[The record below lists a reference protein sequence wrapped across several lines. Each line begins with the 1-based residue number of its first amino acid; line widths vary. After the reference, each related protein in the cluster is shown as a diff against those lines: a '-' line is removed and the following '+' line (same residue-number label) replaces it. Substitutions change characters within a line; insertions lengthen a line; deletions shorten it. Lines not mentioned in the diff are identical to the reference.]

1 MDGDKERALE
11 NIQKLMA
18 PKGPIGITGST
29 GDNVRGITGTTLG
42 AMMSRQELQE
52 MLALYGNGAISFN
65 SIYER
70 MGVEIKHDDYDPVN
84 LLAKIWGDDSGL
96 KKIV

>member
-18 PKGPIGITGST
+18 PKGPVGPTGST
-29 GDNVRGITGTTLG
+29 GDFIQGITGTNGMVT
-42 AMMSRQELQE
+42 RQELQE
-52 MLALYGNGAISFN
+52 LLALYGNGAISF
-65 SIYER
+65 STIYEQF
-70 MGVEIKHDDYDPVN
+70 GIKPHKEDPID
-84 LLAKIWGDDSGL
+84 LLSKIWGDNGGL